1 MKVIEMLNYNDRL
14 NQAWDKVPEQHKKQ
28 LLEELE
34 HKAYQQDFTEDKCN
48 YDDSC
53 NVIEILVDAII
64 NCVKVIAKHI

>member
-1 MKVIEMLNYNDRL
+1 MLNYNDRL

-34 HKAYQQDFTEDKCN
+34 HKAYQQDFNDYTKDEKCN

-64 NCVKVIAKHI
+64 DCIKVIAKFI